1 MKSMKSAWCVAMLAS
16 AVYFTPVDAAAQ
28 TTTPEE
34 CKGYA
39 IACAGTAVGTILI
52 CAVAAVQDGVDPL
65 ADIACSSAVSEVKGV
80 APVCLAMGVGC
91 APVTKSQP
99 AIVTKSIIGSASG
112 TLTTISCPGSHRVI
126 ALQRFKNSAGA
137 TSRLSIKC
145 TNNLF
150 YNAGSIPSGDVVQK
164 TTDCGAGRLVQG
176 ISGGLTSGQFTG
188 FKTYCDYGVTLN
200 GTDDDKTNT
209 IGTGTM
215 NDRMCAEGTYVVGLQ
230 AVHSNNRLKGVSL
243 LCRGLPK

>member
-1 MKSMKSAWCVAMLAS
+1 MKTMKSAWCVAMLAS

-28 TTTPEE
+28 VDVAQ
-34 CKGYA
+34 CKAASIQCGGSAEKA
-39 IACAGTAVGTILI
+39 ILVCAL
-52 CAVAAVQDGVDPL
+52 AAAEIGLNPI
-65 ADIACSSAVSEVKGV
+65 ADIACGELASVSV
-80 APVCLAMGVGC
+80 AYQCVQMGRRC
-91 APVTKSQP
+91 AKATKPQP
-99 AIVTKSIIGSASG
+99 AVVTKSIIGSASG

-126 ALQRFKNSAGA
+126 ALQRLKNSAGA

-150 YNAGSIPSGDVVQK
+150 YSAGSIPAGDAVQK

-176 ISGGLTSGQFTG
+176 IAGALTNGLFTG

-200 GTDDDKTNT
+200 GTDDDKTSS
-209 IGTGTM
+209 IGTGTV
-215 NDRMCAEGTYVVGLQ
+215 NDRMCTEGTYAVGLQ
-230 AVHSNNRLKGVSL
+230 ATHSNGRLRGVSL